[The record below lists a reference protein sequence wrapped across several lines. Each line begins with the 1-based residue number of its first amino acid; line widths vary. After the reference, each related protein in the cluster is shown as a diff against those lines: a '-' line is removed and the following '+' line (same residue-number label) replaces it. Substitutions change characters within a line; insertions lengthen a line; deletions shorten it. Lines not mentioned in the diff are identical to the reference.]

1 MLPGPTANI
10 DSIPVESLLSTLL
23 LTPFVVVTVWE
34 ESVSKEPNGSA
45 RGLSRR
51 QVFAISTGLVVDSV
65 DGVFWSFLGIS

>member
-1 MLPGPTANI
+1 MI
-10 DSIPVESLLSTLL
+10 